1 VKNHE
6 GHEDVE
12 VHEDM
17 VAIALLRALRGL
29 RGLGLVIV
37 VATVAAS
44 CGKKGPPLL
53 PYVRQA
59 AAADVTG
66 ALRVGDDVY
75 LTISVPTANI
85 DGSTPAS
92 VQHIEIWGVTA
103 ATPPSPTQVTAL
115 GAMVA
120 TIPIARYADPGD
132 RSGTVV
138 PDAKTGALQGQAVTV
153 KDSLT
158 ADEMKERQ
166 RPASATSGR
175 EATRQAALSGRS
187 APQTVAAGQPPITP
201 SGDPP
206 VLHRYYMTIPV
217 SDRKRPGVPSKLVD
231 VPLTPVPDKVTFV
244 GARMDGRRLVV
255 EWDPSGGVFGFLL
268 GRTLPGE
275 QSPVDERPDPAA
287 KAPATA
293 ASGPTLY
300 NVYREPMTDPLALPV
315 SPAASSPWAS
325 TPELPLNPQPQATL
339 SFSEE
344 VPFDERSRCY
354 YVRAVRGTGAQR
366 VESESSGRACATPV
380 DTEPPAMVTNLLPT
394 PEEGRIVLRWDPN
407 GEEDLQGYI
416 VLRSAAG
423 DDTLQQLTTPPIAK
437 TGFTDDTVMPGQ
449 TYTYV
454 VHAVDSRIPV
464 PNRSDPAETTAT
476 AR

>member
-1 VKNHE
+1 MICF
-6 GHEDVE
+6 D
-12 VHEDM
+12 
-17 VAIALLRALRGL
+17 LLRALRSL
-29 RGLGLVIV
+29 RDLRVSALALV
-37 VATVAAS
+37 VAALAAS

-59 AAADVTG
+59 AAAEVTS

-75 LTISVPTANI
+75 LTISVPTANV

-92 VQHIEIWGVTA
+92 VQQIEVWGVTA
-103 ATPPSPTQVTAL
+103 ATPPSPTQVTAE

-138 PDAKTGALQGQAVTV
+138 PDAKTGALQGQAVSV

-158 ADEMKERQ
+158 ADEMT
-166 RPASATSGR
+166 PSSATSGR
-175 EATRQAALSGRS
+175 EATRQPARSGRS
-187 APQTVAAGQPPITP
+187 APQPVSAGKPEPANASASATAGQLPAAAA
-201 SGDPP
+201 GDPP
-206 VLHRYYMTIPV
+206 LLHRYYMTIPL

-244 GARMDGRRLVV
+244 SARMDGRRLVV

-315 SPAASSPWAS
+315 GPAASSPWAS
-325 TPELPLNPQPQATL
+325 NPEVPLHPQPLSTL

-344 VPFDERSRCY
+344 VPFDERPRCY

-366 VESESSGRACATPV
+366 VESESSGRACAIPV
-380 DTEPPAMVTNLLPT
+380 DTEPPAMVTNLLAT

-423 DDTLQQLTTPPIAK
+423 DDTLQQLTTSPIAK
-437 TGFTDDTVMPGQ
+437 TGFTDDTVMPGE
-449 TYTYV
+449 TYKYV

-464 PNRSDPAETTAT
+464 PNRSDPAETTAP

>member
-1 VKNHE
+1 MLSLKFVR
-6 GHEDVE
+6 V
-12 VHEDM
+12 
-17 VAIALLRALRGL
+17 LRLLRGL
-29 RGLGLVIV
+29 RGLGWAIV
-37 VATVAAS
+37 VATLAAS

-53 PYVRQA
+53 PYVRLA
-59 AAADVTG
+59 AAAEVTS

-92 VQHIEIWGVTA
+92 VQQIEVWGATA
-103 ATPPSPTQVTAL
+103 PTPPSQTQMTTVGSL
-115 GAMVA
+115 VA

-132 RSGTVV
+132 RSGTIV

-166 RPASATSGR
+166 LPVSAKASGQAGRPPT
-175 EATRQAALSGRS
+175 
-187 APQTVAAGQPPITP
+187 TP

-206 VLHRYYMTIPV
+206 VLRRHYMTIPV

-244 GARMDGRRLVV
+244 SARMEGRRLIV

-287 KAPATA
+287 KAPAAA
-293 ASGPTLY
+293 ASGATLY
-300 NVYREPMTDPLALPV
+300 NVYREPMSDPLAPPV
-315 SPAASSPWAS
+315 SAAAASPWAS
-325 TPELPLNPQPQATL
+325 SPELPVNAQPLATL

-344 VPFDERSRCY
+344 VPFDERRRCY
-354 YVRAVRGTGAQR
+354 YVRAVRGSGAQR
-366 VESESSGRACATPV
+366 VESESSGRACAIPV
-380 DTEPPAMVTNLLPT
+380 DTEPPAMVTNLLAT

-423 DDTLQQLTTPPIAK
+423 DDTLQQLTTPPIAR
-437 TGFTDDTVMPGQ
+437 TGFTDDTVMSGQ

-464 PNRSDPAETTAT
+464 PNRSDPAETTET